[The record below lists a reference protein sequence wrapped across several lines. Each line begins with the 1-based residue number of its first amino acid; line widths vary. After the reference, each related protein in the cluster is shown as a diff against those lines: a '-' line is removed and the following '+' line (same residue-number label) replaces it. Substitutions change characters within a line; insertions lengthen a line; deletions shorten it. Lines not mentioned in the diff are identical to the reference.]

1 MVSAPESFPFMVVG
15 NKSDLSDE
23 RVVETSTAQEYWD
36 NEGMGYIETSARDN
50 TNVEDAFRSLATA
63 ALKRQADMQRN
74 LDESQAT
81 MR

>member
-23 RVVETSTAQEYWD
+23 RVVETSTAQEFCD
-36 NEGMGYIETSARDN
+36 NEGMGFIETSARDN